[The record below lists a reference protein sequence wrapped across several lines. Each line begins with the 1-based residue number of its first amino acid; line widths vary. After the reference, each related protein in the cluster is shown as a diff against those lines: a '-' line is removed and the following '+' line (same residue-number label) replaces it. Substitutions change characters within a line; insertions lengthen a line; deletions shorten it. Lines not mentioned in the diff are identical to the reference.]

1 MWTVGLIRQVLQLDT
16 MGIHFELI
24 EPNRVFFC
32 IVTSASA
39 ANESHLSKNWR
50 REDNISKWSTQ
61 IGDTQH
67 PPCMLVGVS
76 INEVHVL
83 LIMKEA
89 KIVPY

>member
-1 MWTVGLIRQVLQLDT
+1 MWTVGLIRQMLQLDT

-24 EPNRVFFC
+24 ESNRVFFC

-50 REDNISKWSTQ
+50 REDKISKWSTQ

-67 PPCMLVGVS
+67 PPCMRGGVS
-76 INEVHVL
+76 INMGQFSTHVANQ
-83 LIMKEA
+83 E
-89 KIVPY
+89 